1 MATKKITDAAKHMD
15 KKTGVI
21 TKADASTTKPAVH
34 AAAAK
39 TMHESDSKHDT

>member
-21 TKADASTTKPAVH
+21 TKAADTTKPAVH

-39 TMHESDSKHDT
+39 SMHESKSKHDT